1 MDLTEEA
8 SAGELDLE
16 LEEVEEEEAEH
27 SLQED
32 LRVIRQQAQQPDS
45 SRNGTG
51 TGPGGGRGGAGAAS
65 AAVDTEWARRV
76 RGMLRVVLYG
86 L

>member
-16 LEEVEEEEAEH
+16 LEEVEEEAEH

-32 LRVIRQQAQQPDS
+32 LRVIRQAQQPDS
-45 SRNGTG
+45 SRNGTS

-76 RGMLRVVLYG
+76 RGMLRVVL
-86 L
+86 